1 MHTFLIA
8 AGLLGCS
15 GAADKGAAATDSA
28 ATEAPDGGGDSA
40 APGGEAGGETGG
52 AGGSGCAALAL
63 SASFDVDDQPTT
75 AWVRAALP
83 EGLEV
88 ASAELSYSDG
98 TFRYGFE
105 LDPARV
111 IDGGDFRW
119 LQPFP
124 AGASIALSLS
134 LTGGGQSCS
143 AELAFAVPEVDA
155 DTFPPL
161 ESTWTY
167 EAYPRPVY
175 VTTSMELLSPDGA
188 TQNAIVLTD
197 HLGRYLWSYPIEAPR
212 AFATADGVLLL
223 PLGSGA
229 GESGTAP
236 LTFIGWDGRIE
247 ELGVAVE
254 DFHHDFYLEADRQ
267 SVVALSYERLED
279 VQDACGWKQV
289 LGDVIVAADTG
300 GSEGLWRTSEDY
312 PSRYYADCAALSDK
326 SVSYLNGVSAHDG
339 VLSASSSPVDGPA
352 GLVIGYERG
361 GGRDFLYLSD
371 RSAESDIPMSYQP
384 GCPSG
389 AFSAPH
395 GSICE
400 ASAEGEVNCLVHN
413 RHGQDECDSLAWI
426 RVTQPGEAGAQ
437 ASCLVSTTPEVLPA
451 SPDCG
456 NSVHHGTFE
465 WLDGRIDDPEGLFG
479 VDFSPAGAF
488 MTGIRADR
496 AEEPTLTAAFRI
508 LDPNADTM
516 NQDSLGAP
524 CVDGV
529 RPCISSGRFHTLSM
543 GLGERWALAADP

>member
-1 MHTFLIA
+1 MHSVLIA
-8 AGLLGCS
+8 AGLLVGCS
-15 GAADKGAAATDSA
+15 APDKGATAVDTGTA
-28 ATEAPDGGGDSA
+28 EVPDGDGA
-40 APGGEAGGETGG
+40 APGGETGGETGG
-52 AGGSGCAALAL
+52 NAGASDCAELSL
-63 SASFDVDDQPTT
+63 SASFDVVDQPTT
-75 AWVRAALP
+75 AAVRGVLP

-88 ASAELSYSDG
+88 ASAALSYGDG
-98 TFRYGFE
+98 TFRYDFD
-105 LDPARV
+105 LDPAQV
-111 IDGGDFRW
+111 IDGGEFRW

-134 LTGGGQSCS
+134 LTGGDRSCS
-143 AELAFAVPEVDA
+143 AELAIDVPEVGA

-161 ESTWTY
+161 DSTWTY

-175 VTTSMELLSPDGA
+175 VTTSVELLTPDGV
-188 TQNAIVLTD
+188 TRNEIVLTD

-223 PLGSGA
+223 PLGSGV

-247 ELGVAVE
+247 ALEVVVE
-254 DFHHDFYLEADRQ
+254 DYHHDFYLEADRK
-267 SVVALSYERLED
+267 SVVTLSYERLED
-279 VQDACGWKQV
+279 VQDACGWEQV
-289 LGDVIVAADTG
+289 LGDVIVAADAA

-312 PSRYYADCAALSDK
+312 PSRYYQDCSGLSDK

-339 VLSASSSPVDGPA
+339 IISASSSPVDGPA
-352 GLVIGYERG
+352 GLVIGYERD

-400 ASAEGEVNCLVHN
+400 ASAEGEVSCLVHN

-426 RVTQPGEAGAQ
+426 QVTQLGEPGAQ

-465 WLDGRIDDPEGLFG
+465 WLDGRIDGAEGLFG

-496 AEEPTLTAAFRI
+496 VEEPTLTPAFRI

-516 NQDSLGAP
+516 NQDSQGAP
-524 CVDGV
+524 CVDST
-529 RPCISSGRFHTLSM
+529 RPCISSGRFHTLSL
-543 GLGERWALAADP
+543 GLGDRWALAADP